1 MAQCPNCGTTTSP
14 DHSFCLVCGAD
25 LGTAAAPGSSAA
37 PPRLPP
43 PGSVVA
49 AQRAATE
56 AGAAGRRPSRPN
68 SGALVPFAAAVVA
81 ILVME
86 VVIDL
91 TVPADGYIFRLFRP
105 QGGWLMAV
113 VPGLTAFAF
122 FWACADLF
130 LKLRVT
136 RANEADL
143 ARPEI
148 IRLPA
153 LVAQEATNVT
163 LHRLRSWDGRV
174 LARPVGRRVHWLLQH
189 LDTTDSARAHEL
201 IRHQSD
207 LEVDEAASGYR
218 VVKLLIWA
226 MPILG
231 FIGTVLGISI
241 AVGGFAEF
249 LTTTVSI
256 DEISRVT
263 TELGAVASGLS
274 FAFDTTLIGLVGG
287 LVASVLS
294 TGVQSR
300 EEGVLT
306 QLEELGLRMIES
318 AMPGE
323 SRAVTSSQGGLAS
336 SEEFERMMHAKLQ
349 DVSKQMDQFTKAVR
363 VGLDGF
369 LGEWA
374 KLPPEVA
381 RVGEDLGGLRE
392 HLAIAAKSTDQL
404 ILETRVLLEGLKEA
418 SAHMSTGLEASIGA
432 VNSTVEGLGTDL
444 KAVADSLT
452 RSVNTLSERVAAE
465 EAMKGLNA
473 SIAEL
478 GGRLRDLTTT
488 QASLAPVLSQ
498 LAGPLELRLV
508 PTQARG
514 PGSNG

>member
-14 DHSFCLVCGAD
+14 DHAFCLVCGAD
-25 LGTAAAPGSSAA
+25 LGAAAAQGSAATSGARVSPPGGTAAAP
-37 PPRLPP
+37 R
-43 PGSVVA
+43 
-49 AQRAATE
+49 
-56 AGAAGRRPSRPN
+56 GAAEPGTARRATPRE

-86 VVIDL
+86 IAIDTL
-91 TVPADGYIFRLFRP
+91 AASDGYIFRLFRP
-105 QGGWLMAV
+105 SGGWLMAV

-130 LKLRVT
+130 LKLRLT
-136 RANEADL
+136 RTNEADL

-148 IRLPA
+148 SRLPA
-153 LVAQEATNVT
+153 LVAQEASNVT
-163 LHRLRSWDGRV
+163 LHRLRGWDGRV
-174 LARPVGRRVHWLLQH
+174 LARPVGRRVYWLLQH

-207 LEVDEAASGYR
+207 LEVDGAASGYR

-241 AVGGFAEF
+241 AVGGFANF

-263 TELGAVASGLS
+263 AELGSVASGLS

-306 QLEELGLRMIES
+306 RLEELGLRMIES

-323 SRAVTSSQGGLAS
+323 SHSAPTTGGGLAS
-336 SEEFERMMHAKLQ
+336 GEEFEKMMQAKLQ
-349 DVSKQMDQFTKAVR
+349 ELSKQMDQFTKAVR

-381 RVGEDLGGLRE
+381 RVGEDLSGLRQ
-392 HLAIAAKSTDQL
+392 HLAVAAKSTDQL

-418 SAHMSTGLEASIGA
+418 SAHMSTGLEASIGS
-432 VNSTVEGLGTDL
+432 VSNTVETLGTEL
-444 KAVADSLT
+444 QGIADSLA
-452 RSVNTLSERVAAE
+452 RSVNALSERVAAE

-473 SIAEL
+473 SIADL
-478 GGRLRDLTTT
+478 GGKLRDLTTT

-508 PTQARG
+508 PTVRG
-514 PGSNG
+514 EGR

>member
-14 DHSFCLVCGAD
+14 DHAFCLVCGAD
-25 LGTAAAPGSSAA
+25 LGAAAAQGSTAAGARPPAPG
-37 PPRLPP
+37 
-43 PGSVVA
+43 
-49 AQRAATE
+49 AATGAPRGATD
-56 AGAAGRRPSRPN
+56 AGGARRASPPATST
-68 SGALVPFAAAVVA
+68 LVPFAAAVVA

-86 VVIDL
+86 LAIDVV
-91 TVPADGYIFRLFRP
+91 VAPDGYIHRLFRP

-130 LKLRVT
+130 LKLRIAS
-136 RANEADL
+136 ANETDL
-143 ARPEI
+143 DRPEI
-148 IRLPA
+148 TRLPA
-153 LVAQEATNVT
+153 LVAQEASNVT
-163 LHRLRSWDGRV
+163 LHRLRGWDGRV

-207 LEVDEAASGYR
+207 LEVDAAASGYR

-231 FIGTVLGISI
+231 FIGTVLGISL
-241 AVGGFAEF
+241 AVGGFANF

-263 TELGAVASGLS
+263 AELGSVASGLS

-294 TGVQSR
+294 TGVQAR
-300 EEGVLT
+300 EERVLT
-306 QLEELGLRMIES
+306 RLEELGLRMIES

-323 SRAVTSSQGGLAS
+323 SPVAPAAAGGLAS
-336 SEEFERMMHAKLQ
+336 GAEFEKMMHAKLQ
-349 DVSKQMDQFTKAVR
+349 ELSKQMDQFTKAVR
-363 VGLDGF
+363 LGLDGF

-381 RVGEDLGGLRE
+381 RVGEDLSGLRQ
-392 HLAIAAKSTDQL
+392 HLAVAAKSTDQL

-418 SAHMSTGLEASIGA
+418 SAHMSTGLEASIGS
-432 VNSTVEGLGTDL
+432 VSNTVETLGSEL
-444 KAVADSLT
+444 QGIADSLA
-452 RSVNTLSERVAAE
+452 RSVNALSERVAAE

-473 SIAEL
+473 SIADL
-478 GGRLRDLTTT
+478 GGKLRDLTTT

-508 PTQARG
+508 PTVRG
-514 PGSNG
+514 EGR